1 MADAVVMAVLV
12 GAPGGANR
20 IGRVARS
27 NVDGAGGGVAIRWVA
42 DAVGS
47 CWVTDSVGLLGGTG
61 CGGAGS
67 ARAGRGGGCPGPRG
81 GSAGS
86 DRAPAAA
93 VTWKRSG
100 VPWWGSPTVI
110 VRPSRMSTVAN
121 RAPSTNMPL
130 RL

>member
-12 GAPGGANR
+12 GAVASGEGPRVRPG
-20 IGRVARS
+20 VP
-27 NVDGAGGGVAIRWVA
+27 
-42 DAVGS
+42 
-47 CWVTDSVGLLGGTG
+47 TGL
-61 CGGAGS
+61 AGS
-67 ARAGRGGGCPGPRG
+67 PART
-81 GSAGS
+81 STV
-86 DRAPAAA
+86 PAAA